1 MTHLHQ
7 KHISMKQL
15 YTILMASAAL
25 LSAAQTSG
33 SHKTYSGSFGDGTAT
48 YTYLT
53 APDGQR
59 IFDGSFKKTSE
70 TEQSGQTIF
79 SGKFQNNC
87 QTGQWTLTE
96 TIGHGHPHAK
106 VKTVTT
112 ITFDENGVLDGPITK
127 TDYYRNGKSVLRLK
141 ATMKK
146 GVPHGS
152 FYRTFDYKN
161 DTVRGQ
167 YTNGIRTGLWHIP
180 YKAPVVDYGTDGTPT
195 ASIVDPETGDI
206 TKLSTEYIN
215 REIDAYY
222 GPHNTDYMTW
232 LEPIITELTL
242 RDSRMAYCR
251 PQQPESSFNGQS
263 YLISFNGIYISGM
276 PSCHTSTNIPA
287 GKFTWPQNKPRPE
300 SPVKIDFTILIEMDG
315 SCKVIDIAGL
325 ESYQEITAQFASML
339 NSMKFGTGQIELRMV
354 GNATIIIDPKAIE
367 FPDIPE
373 PEPVAVQNAEPE
385 TIYTSADER
394 PVFPGGDAAMFKHI
408 ANKLR
413 YPVSAAE
420 SGVQGRVILK
430 CVILSD
436 GSIGDIEV
444 SRSRHPALDKEA
456 IRVVKSL
463 PKFTP
468 GKINGMPVNLWF
480 TIPITFKLQ

>member
-1 MTHLHQ
+1 MTRLFC
-7 KHISMKQL
+7 I
-15 YTILMASAAL
+15 ILMVSAAL

-48 YTYLT
+48 YTYLA

-59 IFDGSFKKTSE
+59 IFDGSFKKTSG

-79 SGKFQNNC
+79 SGKFQNDC

-96 TIGHGHPHAK
+96 TTGHGHPHAK

-152 FYRTFDYKN
+152 LYRTVNYNK

-195 ASIVDPETGDI
+195 ASIVDPETGNI
-206 TKLSTEYIN
+206 TKLSTDAIN
-215 REIDAYY
+215 QDIDHQY
-222 GPHNTDYMTW
+222 GPFNTDYMTW
-232 LEPIITELTL
+232 LEPIITDLTL
-242 RDSRMAYCR
+242 RDSRIAYCR
-251 PQQPESSFNGQS
+251 PELKRAFNGQYYNTYFNS
-263 YLISFNGIYISGM
+263 ISISGM
-276 PSCHTSTNIPA
+276 PSCHTSAEIPRD
-287 GKFTWPQNKPRPE
+287 KFTWPQDKPRPE
-300 SPVKIDFTILIEMDG
+300 LPVKINFTILIEEDG
-315 SCKVIDIAGL
+315 SCKVIDIAGH
-325 ESYQEITAQFASML
+325 ESYQEVTDQLAERL
-339 NSMKFGTGQIELRMV
+339 NNLKLETGQIYLRMV

-373 PEPVAVQNAEPE
+373 PVAVQNAEPE
-385 TIYTSADER
+385 TIYTSADEM
-394 PVFPGGDAAMFKHI
+394 PVFPGGDAAMFKYI
-408 ANKLR
+408 ANKLM
-413 YPVSAAE
+413 YPASAAE

-444 SRSRHPALDKEA
+444 SRSRHPDLDKEA

-468 GKINGMPVNLWF
+468 GKINGMPVNVWF
-480 TIPITFKLQ
+480 TIPVTFKLQ